1 MSVTT
6 QRGSGQQYVKVLDV
20 TFINIELC
28 SECVLFMGALA
39 HTILRVSYFVVVNL
53 FTILIKTYLTIQFT
67 LIRYNYCFETAFYY
81 HT

>member
-1 MSVTT
+1 MYVTT
-6 QRGSGQQYVKVLDV
+6 QKGSGQQYVKVLDE

-28 SECVLFMGALA
+28 ISGALA

-53 FTILIKTYLTIQFT
+53 LTILIETYLTIQFT
-67 LIRYNYCFETAFYY
+67 LIRYNYCFETAFCY